1 MDKIVRLSILDQSP
15 IPSDCTASQALQA
28 TLELA
33 QAADQLG
40 YHRYWLAEHHG
51 LLGLAD
57 PCPEI
62 LLTRVASVTNKIRV
76 GTGGIM
82 LPYYSPLKIAEQ
94 FRMLCALFPGRID
107 LGVGR
112 APGSD
117 RLTAQA
123 MSNGQYN
130 NAEQFPQQIVEVM
143 GYLDSCLPADHP
155 FAQVHVQPKGDDTPE
170 LWVLGSSDYGGAL
183 AAHLGLRFTFAHF
196 INAHGGDQV
205 TRAYRENFKPSPRE
219 PRPYSMVAVFVVCA
233 ETDSEAQAVA
243 SSIDLRRLQMDY
255 GLNTPIPTRQEA
267 LSREYSE
274 QERQRIQWHRARSV
288 VGTPDVV
295 IPRLQEIQVQFAAD
309 ELMVITVTGDYASR
323 LRSYQLLAETWHK
336 QIAPSFH
343 SATV

>member
-1 MDKIVRLSILDQSP
+1 M
-15 IPSDCTASQALQA
+15 QA

-33 QAADQLG
+33 QAAERWG

-62 LLTRVASVTNKIRV
+62 LLTRIASATERIRV

-82 LPYYSPLKIAEQ
+82 LPYYSPFKIAEQ
-94 FRMLCALFPGRID
+94 FRMLCALFPQRID

-123 MSNGQYN
+123 MSGGSYN
-130 NAEQFPQQIVEVM
+130 SADDFPQQVFDLVC
-143 GYLDSCLPADHP
+143 YLDGSLPANHP
-155 FAQVHVQPKGDDTPE
+155 FAKVTVQPKIDHAPE
-170 LWVLGSSDYGGAL
+170 VWVLGSSDFGGAL

-196 INAHGGDQV
+196 INAQGGDQV
-205 TRAYRENFKPSPRE
+205 ARAYRDQFRPSPRE
-219 PRPYSMVAVFVVCA
+219 ATPYSMVAVFVICA
-233 ETDSEAQAVA
+233 ETDNEAEAVA

-255 GLNTPIPTRQEA
+255 GLNTPIPTREEA
-267 LSREYSE
+267 QARTYSDE
-274 QERQRIQWHRARSV
+274 EKARMQWHRARSV
-288 VGTPDVV
+288 IGTPDKVV
-295 IPRLQEIQVQFAAD
+295 ARLKEIEQQFAAD

-323 LRSYQLLAETWHK
+323 LRSYELLAEAWAL
-336 QIAPSFH
+336 Q
-343 SATV
+343 SA

>member
-1 MDKIVRLSILDQSP
+1 MTLPRLSILDQSP
-15 IPSDCTASQALQA
+15 IPSDRTAAEALQA

-33 QAADQLG
+33 QAADRLG

-62 LLTRVASVTNKIRV
+62 LLTRVASVTKQIRV

-112 APGSD
+112 APGGD

-123 MSNGQYN
+123 MSNGQYD
-130 NAEQFPQQIVEVM
+130 NAEQFPQQVYEVV
-143 GYLDSCLPADHP
+143 GYLDGCLPDDHP
-155 FAQVHVQPKGDDTPE
+155 FARVHVQPKGNNSPE
-170 LWVLGSSDYGGAL
+170 VWILGSSDYGGAL

-196 INAHGGDQV
+196 INAQGGELV
-205 TRAYRENFKPSPRE
+205 ARAYRENFKPSARE
-219 PRPYSMVAVFVVCA
+219 PRPYSMVAVSVVCA
-233 ETDSEAQAVA
+233 ESNAEAEAVA
-243 SSIDLRRLQMDY
+243 ASMDLRRLQMDY

-267 LSREYSE
+267 LNREYSE

-288 VGTPDVV
+288 VGTPDKV
-295 IPRLQEIQVQFAAD
+295 IARLREIQEQYAAD
-309 ELMVITVTGDYASR
+309 EIMVITVTGDYASR
-323 LRSYQLLAETWHK
+323 LRSYELLAANWPMDM
-336 QIAPSFH
+336 APSLH
-343 SATV
+343 SAVA

>member
-1 MDKIVRLSILDQSP
+1 MTLPRLSILDQSP
-15 IPSDCTASQALQA
+15 IPSDRTAAEALQA

-33 QAADQLG
+33 QAADRLG

-62 LLTRVASVTNKIRV
+62 LLTRVASVTKQIRV

-112 APGSD
+112 APGGD

-123 MSNGQYN
+123 MSNGQYD
-130 NAEQFPQQIVEVM
+130 NAEQFPQQVYEVV
-143 GYLDSCLPADHP
+143 GYLDGCLPDDHP
-155 FAQVHVQPKGDDTPE
+155 FARVHVQPKGNNSPE
-170 LWVLGSSDYGGAL
+170 VWILGSSDYGGAL

-196 INAHGGDQV
+196 INAQGGELV
-205 TRAYRENFKPSPRE
+205 ARAYRENFKPSARE
-219 PRPYSMVAVFVVCA
+219 PRPYSMVAVSVVCA
-233 ETDSEAQAVA
+233 ESNAEAEAVA
-243 SSIDLRRLQMDY
+243 ASMDLRRLQMDY

-267 LSREYSE
+267 LNREYSE

-288 VGTPDVV
+288 VGTPGKV
-295 IPRLQEIQVQFAAD
+295 IARLHDIQEQYAAD
-309 ELMVITVTGDYASR
+309 EIMVVTVTGDYASR
-323 LRSYQLLAETWHK
+323 LRSYELLAANWPMDM
-336 QIAPSFH
+336 APSLRT
-343 SATV
+343 AAG